1 MLLQLKYFNISVNL
15 ILGEKMDN
23 KLVERIK
30 ANPKYHELIS
40 KRSSFAIKLAIFM
53 LVVYYGFVLTIAFN
67 KEFFATKL
75 SAEGVMTVAWPIAVA
90 IIIIA
95 FLTTLIYV
103 VRANGEFEDL
113 EMSIKNDVKDIM

>member
-1 MLLQLKYFNISVNL
+1 MKK
-15 ILGEKMDN
+15 E
-23 KLVERIK
+23 LVERIK
-30 ANPKYHELIS
+30 NNPKYKELVS

-53 LVVYYGFVLTIAFN
+53 LVIYYGFVLTIAFN

-75 SAEGVMTVAWPIAVA
+75 SDDSVMTVAWPIGAG

-95 FLTTLIYV
+95 FITTVIYV

-113 EMSIKNDVKDIM
+113 EMSIKNDVKDIL

>member
-1 MLLQLKYFNISVNL
+1 
-15 ILGEKMDN
+15 
-23 KLVERIK
+23 
-30 ANPKYHELIS
+30 
-40 KRSSFAIKLAIFM
+40 M
-53 LVVYYGFVLTIAFN
+53 LVVYYGFVMTIAFN

-75 SAEGVMTVAWPIAVA
+75 SAEGVMTVAWPIAVT

-95 FLTTLIYV
+95 FVTTLIYV